1 MTESISLLIVDDHP
15 LFSDGFATMLGLQ
28 RPDWQLLR
36 AYNSAE
42 GCEALRANPALDLAV
57 VDIELPDRDGFAT
70 IEAMAG
76 INAAVP
82 RVIISGRE
90 DAAAARRAQRSGAS
104 GFINK
109 RLAAD
114 RIVAL
119 FEQVLAGGSGFSEGI
134 SAEALPQLSA
144 RQFEVLDLLA
154 EGHGNKEIRYRLN
167 IAERTV
173 RAHLTDIFQ
182 ALGVQ
187 SRVQA
192 ILRAREIGL
201 IR

>member
-1 MTESISLLIVDDHP
+1 MNETVSLLIVDDHP

-28 RPDWQLLR
+28 RPQWRLIQ

-42 GCEALRANPALDLAV
+42 GCQALRANSGLDLAV

-70 IEAMAG
+70 IEAMAE
-76 INAAVP
+76 INAAIP
-82 RVIISGRE
+82 RVIISGRD
-90 DAAAARRAQRSGAS
+90 DATARGRAQRSGAS

-119 FEQVLAGGSGFSEGI
+119 IEQILAGGSGFSEGV
-134 SAEALPQLSA
+134 APEALPHLST
-144 RQFEVLDLLA
+144 RQFEVLALLA

-187 SRVQA
+187 TRVQA
-192 ILRAREIGL
+192 VLRARETGL

>member
-1 MTESISLLIVDDHP
+1 MTENISLLIVDDHP

-28 RPDWQLLR
+28 RPGWRLIR

-42 GCEALRANPALDLAV
+42 GCEALRANPGLDLAV
-57 VDIELPDRDGFAT
+57 VDIELPDHDGFAT

-90 DAAAARRAQRSGAS
+90 DAASRARARRSGAS
-104 GFINK
+104 GFIIK
-109 RLAAD
+109 RLPAD

-119 FEQVLAGGSGFSEGI
+119 IEQVLAGGSGFSEGV
-134 SAEALPQLSA
+134 STEALPELSA
-144 RQFEVLDLLA
+144 RQFEVLGLLA

-187 SRVQA
+187 TRVQA

>member
-1 MTESISLLIVDDHP
+1 MTESTSLLIVDDHP
-15 LFSDGFATMLGLQ
+15 LFSDGFATMLRLQ
-28 RPDWQLLR
+28 RPDWRLLR

-42 GCEALRANPALDLAV
+42 GCETLTANPDLDLV
-57 VDIELPDRDGFAT
+57 IVDIELPDRDGFDT
-70 IEAMAG
+70 IETMAQ
-76 INAAVP
+76 INIAVP
-82 RVIISGRE
+82 RLIISGRE
-90 DAAAARRAQRSGAS
+90 DSAARARSQRSGAS
-104 GFINK
+104 GFVDK
-109 RLAAD
+109 RLPAD

-119 FEQVLAGGSGFSEGI
+119 IEQVLAGQSGFSEGF
-134 SAEALPQLSA
+134 AALPELSA
-144 RQFEVLDLLA
+144 RQFEVLGLLA

-187 SRVQA
+187 TRVQA
-192 ILRAREIGL
+192 ILRAREMGL